1 MNIYIINK
9 RIEMNIEKVKR
20 NLIKM
25 VKHDKNITFIEIER
39 YFDYIGYYYQGN
51 IELRSGTDKNTIFW
65 SGWNEQA
72 IQLLQELVEENLIN
86 MQYTQF
92 LNYFLNGVI
101 IEYPLYQG
109 KKPYK
114 QWLPVIFI

>member
-1 MNIYIINK
+1 MNTK
-9 RIEMNIEKVKR
+9 KMKKD
-20 NLIKM
+20 LIKL
-25 VKHDKNITFIEIER
+25 VKYKKDITFIEIEK
-39 YFDYIGYYYQGN
+39 YFNYTGYEYKGN
-51 IELRSGTDKNTIFW
+51 KELRSGTDRNTIFW

-101 IEYPLYQG
+101 IEYPLYKG

>member
-1 MNIYIINK
+1 MNTK
-9 RIEMNIEKVKR
+9 KMKKD
-20 NLIKM
+20 LIKL
-25 VKHDKNITFIEIER
+25 VKYEKEITFIEIER
-39 YFDYIGYYYQGN
+39 YFNYIGYEYEGN
-51 IELRSGTDKNTIFW
+51 KELRSGTDENTIFW

-72 IQLLQELVEENLIN
+72 IQLLQELVQENLIT